1 MINILQVTLHQKD
14 LEIQELEEKHKKF
27 VDKAKSVVKSM
38 DTKPVT
44 LSDIDTNVLQNRLM
58 KATKEIADLKVL
70 ALSVV
75 NYYNN
80 NFICVFSSFYY
91 LKSVSLLN

>member
-1 MINILQVTLHQKD
+1 MHQKD

-38 DTKPVT
+38 DTKPVM
-44 LSDIDTNVLQNRLM
+44 LSDVDTNVLQNRLM

-70 ALSVV
+70 ALNVV
-75 NYYNN
+75 NDCNN
-80 NFICVFSSFYY
+80 NFFWIFSSFYCS
-91 LKSVSLLN
+91 KSVSLLNENIF

>member
-1 MINILQVTLHQKD
+1 MHQKD

-38 DTKPVT
+38 DTKPVPS
-44 LSDIDTNVLQNRLM
+44 SDFDINVLQHRLM
-58 KATKEIADLKVL
+58 KANKEIADLKVL
-70 ALSVV
+70 AFNVV

-80 NFICVFSSFYY
+80 NFICVFSNFYY
-91 LKSVSLLN
+91 LKFISLFSGNIF